1 MIDQMIDKKKNNIN
15 WQKKDIETIVLDY
28 TNNKITDQEMTK
40 WLKCIIKY
48 GMTDTEI
55 LALTEAQLNSGSI
68 LDLSEIKG
76 IKVDKHSTGG
86 VGDKTTLIIAPIVAS
101 LGIPVAKMSGRAL
114 GYTGGT
120 IDKLESIKGFNVN
133 LSTKE
138 FINQVNNIKVAVTG
152 QTPDLAP
159 ADKKIYALRDLTNTV
174 KSIPLITASIMS
186 KKLASGSDKIV
197 LDVKF
202 GNGAFCDTLDMAEQL
217 ATTMVNIGKM
227 YGKEIIAVITDMNQP
242 LGKAIGNSIEVKE
255 AINVLKGKGPKDVRE
270 LSVILASEMVALA
283 MEIDPLFAK
292 QIVEA
297 NIANGKAYNKFCE
310 WINAQGGNLRG
321 LVKPMLVQT
330 LKAKNSGYIT
340 KINTQKLGE
349 LMMDLGAGR
358 KHKDDVINYQV
369 GIILN
374 KKLGDY
380 VKEGDLLMELR
391 VADDVTISAQ
401 DYFEIS
407 NQPITTTPLVY
418 KIIK

>member
-391 VADDVTISAQ
+391 VVDDVTISAQ

-407 NQPITTTPLVY
+407 DQPITITPLVY

>member
-391 VADDVTISAQ
+391 VVDDVTISAQ